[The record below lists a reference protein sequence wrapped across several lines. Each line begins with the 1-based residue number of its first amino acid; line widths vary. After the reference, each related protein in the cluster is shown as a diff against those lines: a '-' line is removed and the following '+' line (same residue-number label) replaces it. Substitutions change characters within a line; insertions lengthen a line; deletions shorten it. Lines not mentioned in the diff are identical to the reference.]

1 MNLLIVRHAES
12 MGNATGDY
20 SSSVSDALS
29 PKGEEQALALGKS
42 LKSMRFDRVLASP
55 RQRAMQTV
63 TPYLKCTNRSAEIW
77 PELAEAC
84 WHPEREDPTKSWDS
98 QPTPLPS
105 GMADLFEYRDD
116 MAISPAH
123 PESFG
128 SGLRRVHDTM
138 ELLHDMGDTTDAT
151 LLIVTHGHF
160 IRELLNIMLDTRRLN
175 EFPHDNCGM
184 TSVTFDTEWTL
195 QFCNRVGK

>member
-1 MNLLIVRHAES
+1 

-29 PKGEEQALALGKS
+29 PVGETQAMALGKI
-42 LKSMRFDRVLASP
+42 LKSMKFDRVLVSP

-63 TPYLKCTNRSAEIW
+63 TPYLKLVNRSAEIW
-77 PELAEAC
+77 PEIAEAC
-84 WHPEREDPTKSWDS
+84 WHPEREDPTASWNS
-98 QPTPLPS
+98 QPAPLPS
-105 GMADLFEYRDD
+105 DTSGIFNYRDNI
-116 MAISPAH
+116 AISPAH

-128 SGLRRVHDTM
+128 AGLRRVHDTM
-138 ELLHDMGDTTDAT
+138 KLLHNMGDTSNEA

-160 IRELLNIMLDTRRLN
+160 IRELLNLMLDTRRLN

-195 QFCNRVGK
+195 QFCNRISR